1 MTMSN
6 GSDRNFDDL
15 TEKFSRKVYGG
26 LKGDVRLAV
35 IWRDLLSVMPAIN
48 SSQPIRVL
56 DVGGGLGQMSV
67 RLAELGHHVTYN
79 DVSLNMSA
87 VAKQSAN
94 KAGVEN
100 SIIWCQCPYQDLDP
114 QRLGQFDLI
123 LCHAMMEWLD
133 KPQDLLAELLRH
145 LSSNGIISLTFYN
158 HNALVY
164 RNLIR
169 GNFKMLESAFKA
181 DKGSLTPHTPFQPEL
196 IKSWSKKLDLR
207 LVKSSGIRVFHDYVT
222 TVRGGHTSAEAVIE
236 TELVYSEMEP
246 FKWLGRYMHFILTS
260 NNAQTPQLEER
271 LSG

>member
-1 MTMSN
+1 MSN

-94 KAGVEN
+94 KAGVEFN
-100 SIIWCQCPYQDLDP
+100 YLVPVSLPGSGSATIRAV
-114 QRLGQFDLI
+114 RL
-123 LCHAMMEWLD
+123 
-133 KPQDLLAELLRH
+133 
-145 LSSNGIISLTFYN
+145 N
-158 HNALVY
+158 
-164 RNLIR
+164 
-169 GNFKMLESAFKA
+169 
-181 DKGSLTPHTPFQPEL
+181 
-196 IKSWSKKLDLR
+196 
-207 LVKSSGIRVFHDYVT
+207 
-222 TVRGGHTSAEAVIE
+222 TVSCDDGMVG
-236 TELVYSEMEP
+236 
-246 FKWLGRYMHFILTS
+246 
-260 NNAQTPQLEER
+260 
-271 LSG
+271 